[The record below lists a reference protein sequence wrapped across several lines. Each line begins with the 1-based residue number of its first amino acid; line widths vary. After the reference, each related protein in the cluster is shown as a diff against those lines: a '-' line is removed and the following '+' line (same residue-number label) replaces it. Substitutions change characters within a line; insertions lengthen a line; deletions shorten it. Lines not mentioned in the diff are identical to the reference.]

1 MLSLSVQLALLE
13 VYPVGIKCTTKHKNT
28 PLHDACKHG
37 ASLSVVELLLDKY
50 PDALQQRN
58 AEGALPIDRAR
69 ANGAKSNVIKLL
81 ENAMALGA
89 SQSGNHDPEV

>member
-1 MLSLSVQLALLE
+1 LLE
-13 VYPVGIKCTTKHKNT
+13 VYPVGIKCVTKHKNT
-28 PLHDACKHG
+28 PLHDACKYG

-50 PDALQQRN
+50 PAALHQRN

-69 ANGAKSNVIKLL
+69 ANGAKSNVINLL

-89 SQSGNHDPEV
+89 R